1 MVGTMRAGLVTGH
14 RRFELVEMP
23 EPVASEGLAVVEIA
37 RCGICGT
44 DLHGFLGHDPY
55 NPAICG
61 HEFSGRVSAVGAGV
75 RNVSEGDLVV
85 GAIAPPCGRC
95 SECLAGRTTLCIT
108 AFLGMVGRD
117 ARAPKHGGFA
127 PRLAIAADRLVP
139 VREPLSDSDAAV
151 VEPATV
157 ALHAV
162 YRTPPGLSDVV
173 VIQGCGPI
181 GLLVL
186 QMAKVAGLGRLVVVE
201 PNAGRRALALQ
212 LGADAAVSPAE
223 ANDEVR
229 GGADLVFECAGIP
242 PTVQQAVD
250 LVRRGGRVNLVGY
263 ASGKATIDPG
273 MWLRKEVV
281 VTASLGYLHHE
292 FADVIS
298 LISSKR
304 VDVTSLCDKTVSLA
318 QLPEAIEELADDPA
332 SAIKVLVDPAS

>member
-1 MVGTMRAGLVTGH
+1 MKAGLVTGH
-14 RRFELVEMP
+14 RQFELVDMP
-23 EPVASEGLAVVEIA
+23 EPSATEGLAVVDIA

-44 DLHGFLGHDPY
+44 DLHGFLGHTPY

-61 HEFSGRVSAVGAGV
+61 HEFSGRVSAVGSGV

-117 ARAPKHGGFA
+117 AKAPKHGAFA
-127 PRLAIAADRLVP
+127 PRLAIAADRLVA
-139 VREPLSDSDAAV
+139 VREPLTDDEAAV

-162 YRTPPGLSDVV
+162 NRTPPGLSDVV

-181 GLLVL
+181 GMLTL
-186 QMAKVAGLGRLVVVE
+186 QMARAAGLGRLVVVE
-201 PNAGRRALALQ
+201 PNAGRRELALR

-223 ANDEVR
+223 AAEEVG
-229 GGADLVFECAGIP
+229 GGADLVFECAGIA

-263 ASGKATIDPG
+263 ASGAATIDPG
-273 MWLRKEVV
+273 MWLRKEVM

-292 FADVIS
+292 FADAIS
-298 LISSKR
+298 LIAGGR
-304 VDVTSLCDKTVSLA
+304 VDVASLCDKTVPLDA
-318 QLPEAIEELADDPA
+318 LPEAIEQLADDPS
-332 SAIKVLVDPAS
+332 SAMKVLVDPTQ